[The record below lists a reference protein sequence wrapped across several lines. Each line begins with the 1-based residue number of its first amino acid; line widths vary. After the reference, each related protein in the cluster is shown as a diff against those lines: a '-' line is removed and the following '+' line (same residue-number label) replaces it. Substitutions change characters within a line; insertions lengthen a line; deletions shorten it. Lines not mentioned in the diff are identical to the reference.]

1 MLLPSPSKLLL
12 PVPTIVESTSCSHL
26 PRLSFGEDSA
36 DGDVDSQRP
45 QTPKTPFASS
55 FQWAFG
61 ALRGSPSPKPSK
73 RHSRAMAD
81 LMDID
86 NSTYSNSRTRA
97 PFRPSKAN
105 KGTPNWQLK
114 QFAEATLGSGSLRK
128 AVKLP
133 EGEDENEWLAVNG
146 MLVVIGFPAGSLC
159 GNSRRFLQPNQPPLW
174 IYNRILQPSKLSRNE
189 GDR

>member
-1 MLLPSPSKLLL
+1 MLLPSPSKTLL
-12 PVPTIVESTSCSHL
+12 PVPTLVESTSCVHL
-26 PRLSFGEDSA
+26 PRLVSYGEDL
-36 DGDVDSQRP
+36 VDEKLDKQRP
-45 QTPKTPFASS
+45 QTPKNPFASS
-55 FQWAFG
+55 VQWAFS

-73 RHSRAMAD
+73 RRSRAMAD
-81 LMDID
+81 LMGID
-86 NSTYSNSRTRA
+86 SGTLHSNSRTRA

-146 MLVVIGFPAGSLC
+146 M
-159 GNSRRFLQPNQPPLW
+159 NSCIWHLDE
-174 IYNRILQPSKLSRNE
+174 S
-189 GDR
+189 

>member
-1 MLLPSPSKLLL
+1 MLFPSPSLPLL
-12 PVPTIVESTSCSHL
+12 PVPTIVESTSCVHL
-26 PRLSFGEDSA
+26 PRLSFGEDS
-36 DGDVDSQRP
+36 VDDKQQP
-45 QTPKTPFASS
+45 QTPPPQSPFASS
-55 FQWAFG
+55 FQWAFRAIKG
-61 ALRGSPSPKPSK
+61 TPSPKPSN

-86 NSTYSNSRTRA
+86 NSFYSNSRTRA

-146 MLVVIGFPAGSLC
+146 A
-159 GNSRRFLQPNQPPLW
+159 FL
-174 IYNRILQPSKLSRNE
+174 RT
-189 GDR
+189 

>member
-1 MLLPSPSKLLL
+1 MLLPSPSKTLL
-12 PVPTIVESTSCSHL
+12 PVPTLVESTSCVHL
-26 PRLSFGEDSA
+26 PRLSISGES
-36 DGDVDSQRP
+36 VNEEKQRP
-45 QTPKTPFASS
+45 QQTPKNPFASS
-55 FQWAFG
+55 VQWAFG

-73 RHSRAMAD
+73 RRSPAMAD
-81 LMDID
+81 LMDI
-86 NSTYSNSRTRA
+86 NISTLHSNSRTRA

-146 MLVVIGFPAGSLC
+146 MLSC
-159 GNSRRFLQPNQPPLW
+159 T
-174 IYNRILQPSKLSRNE
+174 
-189 GDR
+189 

>member
-1 MLLPSPSKLLL
+1 MLLPSPSKTLL
-12 PVPTIVESTSCSHL
+12 PVPTLVESASCVHL
-26 PRLSFGEDSA
+26 PRLSFGGDSP
-36 DGDVDSQRP
+36 DENLDEQRP
-45 QTPKTPFASS
+45 QTPKNPFASS

-73 RHSRAMAD
+73 RRSRAMAD

-86 NSTYSNSRTRA
+86 NSTLHSNSRTRA

-146 MLVVIGFPAGSLC
+146 TASCIWCSVES
-159 GNSRRFLQPNQPPLW
+159 
-174 IYNRILQPSKLSRNE
+174 
-189 GDR
+189 